1 MYVQTPNERKEDEKN
16 DLVSDNSNIEIP
28 DISTPSL
35 RYKWGNYKVICFS
48 HGKIVYWKKNLF
60 LLPSRQ
66 A

>member
-1 MYVQTPNERKEDEKN
+1 MDVQTPYERKEDEKN

-48 HGKIVYWKKNLF
+48 HLRKNSILEEKSIF
-60 LLPSRQ
+60 ITI
-66 A
+66 